1 MVTTS
6 VGHEVLT
13 PRSDYLGRIS
23 LQVDCMYKNLM
34 LKIKLEIKPR
44 VSDIFYTPYNV
55 KST

>member
-1 MVTTS
+1 MVMTS